1 MTVKDNQPRLLA
13 DLTTFF
19 SRQPGPGQDLRSIQ
33 DTTKAH
39 GRLETRTLWASAD
52 VQPYLDWP
60 AAEQALCLE
69 RRVILLSTGEISTE
83 KVYGLTSL
91 APDQL
96 DLSKVRAR
104 WRGHWGIE
112 NREHWVR
119 DVIMAEDS
127 CRVHQAALP
136 QVLAALRNTVI
147 SLCRAIGMPSI
158 KDARRHFALN
168 LDQAFSFVC
177 GSLE

>member
-19 SRQPGPGQDLRSIQ
+19 SRPPGPGQDMRQVSQ
-33 DTTKAH
+33 TNKAH
-39 GRLETRTLWASAD
+39 GRLEVRTLSASAD

-60 AAEQALCLE
+60 GAQQALCLQ
-69 RRVILLSTGEISTE
+69 RRVIHLSTGEISTE
-83 KVYGLTSL
+83 CVYGLTSL

-96 DLSKVRAR
+96 DLAILLQR
-104 WRGHWGIE
+104 WRDHWSIE

-119 DVIMAEDS
+119 DTILAEDA
-127 CRVHQAALP
+127 CRVHTAELP
-136 QVLAALRNTVI
+136 HVLACLRNAVI
-147 SLCRAIGMPSI
+147 SLIHLLGLSSV
-158 KDARRHFALN
+158 KDARRHFALH
-168 LDQAFSFVC
+168 LDQALSFVC